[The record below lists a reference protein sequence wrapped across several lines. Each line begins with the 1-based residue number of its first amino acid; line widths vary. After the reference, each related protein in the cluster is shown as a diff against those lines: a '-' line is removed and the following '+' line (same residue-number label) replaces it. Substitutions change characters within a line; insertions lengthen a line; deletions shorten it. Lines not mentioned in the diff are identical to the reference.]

1 MENTVMRI
9 KGSMTVFAALSLL
22 LVTSFLMALL
32 EGARAQGLN
41 TCAGLVS
48 DVAVHS
54 VCAEYQPVLWDDYK
68 LLMLDGSYGTGTF
81 SVEKM
86 NSRLCARIS
95 ENTENTSTTAGG
107 MSLYKLFLQEAQVT
121 GYQLATDGSGEV
133 FLQCVASYMKNNLTR
148 EAAKSLYDAYQEG
161 KEVEE
166 SDRSD
171 YSVEN
176 ANTAIEEAKAAAE
189 EGNSEGDSGDGGLSV
204 ETENKKAE
212 EAAETEENPLDVV
225 LQLKQNTLLSLV
237 AGDASE
243 ISQKQ
248 VDLQESVSRRE
259 NHTGTMAVE
268 SQMGWYEKVL
278 VTEYLDHYFSNYL
291 RPKENAALSYEMEYL
306 LCGEDSDAA
315 NLEGTINRLLLM
327 REAANIATIV
337 MDDTKRSEAKTL
349 GELLAGFSGNP
360 AIIFVVQCGIIAAWA
375 YVESILDLRALLR
388 GDKIALIKSDR
399 QWTTNTKNLL
409 ESLKDEAKAI
419 NCENGL
425 TYKQYIKQFVIT
437 MGNQKLAYR
446 MMDVMEQNVRAVPGN
461 EAVRMD
467 DMVCRIK
474 SVEQYSASPLFA
486 RLSLF
491 YPNMLKQYSFVEERE
506 FSYIR

>member
-1 MENTVMRI
+1 M
-9 KGSMTVFAALSLL
+9 
-22 LVTSFLMALL
+22 
-32 EGARAQGLN
+32 
-41 TCAGLVS
+41 
-48 DVAVHS
+48 
-54 VCAEYQPVLWDDYK
+54 
-68 LLMLDGSYGTGTF
+68 F
-81 SVEKM
+81 SVDKM

-95 ENTENTSTTAGG
+95 ENIENTTAGG
-107 MSLYKLFLQEAQVT
+107 MSLYKLFLQDAQVT
-121 GYQLATDGSGEV
+121 GYQLATDGAGEV

-166 SDRSD
+166 NDRSD

-176 ANTAIEEAKAAAE
+176 ANTAIKEAKAAAE
-189 EGNSEGDSGDGGLSV
+189 EGNSEGNPGNGGSSV
-204 ETENKKAE
+204 ETDNKKAE
-212 EAAETEENPLDVV
+212 EAVETEENPLDVV

-248 VDLQESVSRRE
+248 VNLQESVSRRE
-259 NHTGTMAVE
+259 NHTGTMGVE
-268 SQMGWYEKVL
+268 SRMGGYEKVL

-327 REAANIATIV
+327 RETANIAAIV
-337 MDDTKRSEAKTL
+337 KDGTKRNEAKTL
-349 GELLAGFSGNP
+349 AELLAGFSGNP

-399 QWTTNTKNLL
+399 QWTTNTKHLL
-409 ESLKDEAKAI
+409 ESLKDDAKAI

-446 MMDVMEQNVRAVPGN
+446 MMDVMEQNVRAVSGN

-474 SVEQYSASPLFA
+474 SVEQYGANPLFA

-491 YPNMLKQYSFVEERE
+491 YPNMLKQYSFVKERE
-506 FSYIR
+506 FDYIR

>member
-1 MENTVMRI
+1 MRI
-9 KGSMTVFAALSLL
+9 KGSMTVFVALSLL
-22 LVTSFLMALL
+22 LVISFLMALL

-41 TCAGLVS
+41 TCAELVS
-48 DVAVHS
+48 DVAIHS
-54 VCAEYQPVLWDDYK
+54 VCAEYQPVLWEDYK
-68 LLMLDGSYGTGTF
+68 LLMLDGSYGTGMF
-81 SVEKM
+81 SVDKM

-95 ENTENTSTTAGG
+95 ENIESKNTTASG
-107 MSLYKLFLQEAQVT
+107 MSLYKLFLQDAQVT
-121 GYQLATDGSGEV
+121 GYQLATDGAGEV

-189 EGNSEGDSGDGGLSV
+189 EGNSEGDPGDGDPSI
-204 ETENKKAE
+204 ETDDKKAE
-212 EAAETEENPLDVV
+212 ETAETEENPLDVV

-248 VDLQESVSRRE
+248 VNLQESVSRRE
-259 NHTGTMAVE
+259 NHTGTMGVE
-268 SQMGWYEKVL
+268 SRMGWYEKVL

-327 REAANIATIV
+327 RETANIAAIV
-337 MDDTKRSEAKTL
+337 KDGTKRNEAKTL
-349 GELLAGFSGNP
+349 AELLAGFSGNP

-399 QWTTNTKNLL
+399 QWTTNTKHLL
-409 ESLKDEAKAI
+409 ESLKDDAKAI

-446 MMDVMEQNVRAVPGN
+446 MMDVMEQNVRAVSGN

-474 SVEQYSASPLFA
+474 SVEQYGANPLFA

-491 YPNMLKQYSFVEERE
+491 YPNMLKQYSFVKERE
-506 FSYIR
+506 FDYIR

>member
-1 MENTVMRI
+1 MRI
-9 KGSMTVFAALSLL
+9 KGSMTVFVALSLL
-22 LVTSFLMALL
+22 LVISFLMALL

-41 TCAGLVS
+41 TCAELVS

-81 SVEKM
+81 SVEKL
-86 NSRLCARIS
+86 NGRLSTRIS
-95 ENTENTSTTAGG
+95 ENMESTTAGG
-107 MSLYKLFLQEAQVT
+107 MSLYKLFLQEAKIT
-121 GYQLATDGSGEV
+121 GYQLATDGAGEI

-148 EAAKSLYDAYQEG
+148 EAAKRLYDAYQEG

-189 EGNSEGDSGDGGLSV
+189 DGNSEGDSGDGGLSV
-204 ETENKKAE
+204 ETENKKTEEPAE
-212 EAAETEENPLDVV
+212 TAETEENPLDIV

-237 AGDASE
+237 AGGSSE
-243 ISQKQ
+243 ISQNQ
-248 VDLQESVSRRE
+248 VNLQESVSRRK
-259 NHTGTMAVE
+259 NHIGTMAVKD
-268 SQMGWYEKVL
+268 QIGWYEKVL
-278 VTEYLDHYFSNYL
+278 VTEYLDRYFSNYL

-327 REAANIATIV
+327 REAANITAIV
-337 MDDTKRSEAKTL
+337 RDGTKRNEAKTL
-349 GELLAGFSGNP
+349 AELLAGFSGNP
-360 AIIFVVQCGIIAAWA
+360 AIILIVQCGIIAAWA

-399 QWTTNTKNLL
+399 QWTANTKNLL
-409 ESLKDEAKAI
+409 ESLKDDAKAI

-446 MMDVMEQNVRAVPGN
+446 MMDVMEQNIRAVSGN

-474 SVEQYSASPLFA
+474 SVEQYGASPLFA

-491 YPNMLKQYSFVEERE
+491 YPNMLKSYSFVKERE
-506 FSYIR
+506 FGYIR

>member
-1 MENTVMRI
+1 MRI
-9 KGSMTVFAALSLL
+9 KGSMTVFVALSLL
-22 LVTSFLMALL
+22 LVISFLMALL

-41 TCAGLVS
+41 TCAELVS
-48 DVAVHS
+48 DVAIHS
-54 VCAEYQPVLWDDYK
+54 VCAEYQPVLWEDYK
-68 LLMLDGSYGTGTF
+68 LLMLDGTYGTGTF
-81 SVEKM
+81 SVEKL
-86 NSRLCARIS
+86 NSRLCTRIS
-95 ENTENTSTTAGG
+95 ENIENTTASG
-107 MSLYKLFLQEAQVT
+107 MSLYKLFLQDAQVT
-121 GYQLATDGSGEV
+121 GYQLATDGAGEV

-176 ANTAIEEAKAAAE
+176 ANTAIEEAKVAAE

-204 ETENKKAE
+204 ETENKKTE
-212 EAAETEENPLDVV
+212 EPAGTAETEENPLDIV

-237 AGDASE
+237 AGGSSE

-248 VDLQESVSRRE
+248 VNLQESVSRRE
-259 NHTGTMAVE
+259 NHTGTMVVE
-268 SQMGWYEKVL
+268 SRTGWYEKIL
-278 VTEYLDHYFSNYL
+278 ITEYLDHYFSNYL

-327 REAANIATIV
+327 RETANIAAIV
-337 MDDTKRSEAKTL
+337 KDGTKRNEAKTL
-349 GELLAGFSGNP
+349 AELLAGFSGNP

-399 QWTTNTKNLL
+399 QWTTNTKHLL
-409 ESLKDEAKAI
+409 ESLKDDAKAI

-446 MMDVMEQNVRAVPGN
+446 MMDVMEQNVRAVSGN

-474 SVEQYSASPLFA
+474 SVEQYGANPLFA

-491 YPNMLKQYSFVEERE
+491 YPNMLKQYSFVKERE
-506 FSYIR
+506 FDYIR

>member
-1 MENTVMRI
+1 MRI
-9 KGSMTVFAALSLL
+9 KGSMTVFVALSLL
-22 LVTSFLMALL
+22 LVISFLMALL

-41 TCAGLVS
+41 TCAELVS
-48 DVAVHS
+48 DVAIHS

-81 SVEKM
+81 SVEKL
-86 NSRLCARIS
+86 NGRLCTRIS
-95 ENTENTSTTAGG
+95 ENIESTTAGG
-107 MSLYKLFLQEAQVT
+107 MSLYKLFLQEAKVT
-121 GYQLATDGSGEV
+121 EYQLATDGAGEI

-148 EAAKSLYDAYQEG
+148 EAAKRLYDAYQEG

-189 EGNSEGDSGDGGLSV
+189 DGNSEGDSGDGGLSV
-204 ETENKKAE
+204 ETENKKTE
-212 EAAETEENPLDVV
+212 EPAGTAETEENPLDIV

-237 AGDASE
+237 AGGSSE
-243 ISQKQ
+243 ISQNQ
-248 VDLQESVSRRE
+248 VNLQESVSRRK
-259 NHTGTMAVE
+259 NHIGTMAVKD
-268 SQMGWYEKVL
+268 QIGWYEKVL
-278 VTEYLDHYFSNYL
+278 VTEYLDRYFSNYL

-327 REAANIATIV
+327 REAANITAIV
-337 MDDTKRSEAKTL
+337 RDGTKRNEAKTL
-349 GELLAGFSGNP
+349 AELLAGFSGNP
-360 AIIFVVQCGIIAAWA
+360 AIILVVQCGIIAAWA

-399 QWTTNTKNLL
+399 QWTANTKNLL
-409 ESLKDEAKAI
+409 ESLKDDAKAI

-446 MMDVMEQNVRAVPGN
+446 MMDVMEQNIRAVSGN

-474 SVEQYSASPLFA
+474 SVEQYGASPLFA
-486 RLSLF
+486 RLSLL
-491 YPNMLKQYSFVEERE
+491 YPNMLKSYSFVKERE
-506 FSYIR
+506 FGYIR

>member
-1 MENTVMRI
+1 MRI
-9 KGSMTVFAALSLL
+9 KGSMTVFVALSLL
-22 LVTSFLMALL
+22 LVISFLMALL

-48 DVAVHS
+48 DVAIHS
-54 VCAEYQPVLWDDYK
+54 VCAEYQPVLWEDYK
-68 LLMLDGSYGTGTF
+68 LLMLDGSYGTGMF
-81 SVEKM
+81 SVDKM

-95 ENTENTSTTAGG
+95 ENIENTTAGG
-107 MSLYKLFLQEAQVT
+107 MSLYKLFLQDAQVT
-121 GYQLATDGSGEV
+121 GYQLATDGAGEV

-166 SDRSD
+166 NDRSD

-176 ANTAIEEAKAAAE
+176 ANTAIKEAKAAAE
-189 EGNSEGDSGDGGLSV
+189 EGNSEGNPGNGGSSV
-204 ETENKKAE
+204 ETDNKKAE
-212 EAAETEENPLDVV
+212 EAVETEENPLDVV

-248 VDLQESVSRRE
+248 VNLQESVSRRE
-259 NHTGTMAVE
+259 NHTGTMGVE
-268 SQMGWYEKVL
+268 SRMGGYEKVL

-327 REAANIATIV
+327 RETANIAAIV
-337 MDDTKRSEAKTL
+337 KDGTKRNEAKTL
-349 GELLAGFSGNP
+349 AELLAGFSGNP

-399 QWTTNTKNLL
+399 QWTTNTKHLL
-409 ESLKDEAKAI
+409 ESLKDDAKAI

-446 MMDVMEQNVRAVPGN
+446 MMDVMEQNVRAVSGN

-474 SVEQYSASPLFA
+474 SVEQYGANPLFA

-491 YPNMLKQYSFVEERE
+491 YPNMLKQYSFVKERE
-506 FSYIR
+506 FDYIR